1 MPVAVYTVGVR
12 SLATIVGAASAGC
25 SLSTRI
31 GTGGAMPAWRSTTAS
46 DVRAT
51 HRPPAP
57 APRAARATGT
67 APWPYPSAFTTAQTP
82 AGATT
87 VRSSSTLA
95 AIASR
100 STSAHAQRS
109 A

>member
-1 MPVAVYTVGVR
+1 MPVAVYAVGVR

-31 GTGGAMPAWRSTTAS
+31 GTVGSMPAWRSATPS
-46 DVRAT
+46 DARAT

-95 AIASR
+95 AMASR